1 MYNLVELAALNA
13 EQQIAHMNTI
23 FQRQFGDALP
33 GSYAAEKQ
41 FDYYLSEYDELKS
54 HLGSGFVSDEIRD
67 DIGDMLTTILGT
79 AWRAGFDL
87 PAHNWIRDHDAL
99 AESPDNFNGEKSK
112 EMQDRIAQLTDELKK
127 VFVEKD
133 VWDASYLH
141 DQLFVLTDVI
151 YRWALHIGIPVH
163 TDLSLVTASN
173 LSKVCNGKACL
184 ERTYEKYNSIGVE
197 LRHEE
202 VEPDVYVVFSAK
214 QQTGTD
220 GKVYDDNKFLK
231 SVDFYEPVFPSLSRE
246 SALARVGM
254 VAAAVQHTPTILLD
268 AAGNEL
274 KK

>member
-13 EQQIAHMNTI
+13 EEQIAHMNTI
-23 FQRQFGDALP
+23 FQREFGDALP

-79 AWRAGFDL
+79 AWRAGVEL
-87 PAHNWIRDHDAL
+87 PAYNWIRNHDTL

-112 EMQDRIAQLTDELKK
+112 KMQDDIARLTAELEKVFIEKHALDEQQLHDKLYELTD
-127 VFVEKD
+127 
-133 VWDASYLH
+133 
-141 DQLFVLTDVI
+141 TI

-163 TDLSLVTASN
+163 SDLSLVTASN

-184 ERTYEKYNSIGVE
+184 ERTYEKYNKIGVE

-214 QQTGTD
+214 QQAGTD

-246 SALARVGM
+246 SALARASM
-254 VAAAVQHTPTILLD
+254 AAAAVQNTPTILLD
-268 AAGNEL
+268 AAGDEL

>member
-79 AWRAGFDL
+79 AWRAGFEL
-87 PAHNWIRDHDAL
+87 PAHNWIRNHDAL

-112 EMQDRIAQLTDELKK
+112 EMQDRIANLTDELKK
-127 VFVEKD
+127 VFIEKH
-133 VWDASYLH
+133 AI
-141 DQLFVLTDVI
+141 DQQLYEKLYTLTDTI

-163 TDLSLVTASN
+163 SDLSLVTASN

-184 ERTYEKYNSIGVE
+184 ERTYEKYNGIGVE

-246 SALARVGM
+246 SALARASM
-254 VAAAVQHTPTILLD
+254 AAAVVQNTPTILLD

>member
-33 GSYAAEKQ
+33 GSYSAEKQ

-79 AWRAGFDL
+79 AWRAGFEL

-112 EMQDRIAQLTDELKK
+112 AAQDRIAYLTYELKK
-127 VFVEKD
+127 VFIEKHSHD
-133 VWDASYLH
+133 VQQLRE
-141 DQLFVLTDVI
+141 QLFELTDEI

-163 TDLSLVTASN
+163 SDLALVTASN

-184 ERTYEKYNSIGVE
+184 ERTYEKYNAIGVE